1 MRDHGLRRVAAA
13 SYVGSVIEFYDFV
26 IYGTAAALVFP
37 TVFFPHLGHVMAVVA
52 SLGTFASAFVARPVG
67 AVLFGHFG
75 DRLGRKRALVVTLL
89 MMGVA
94 TVGVGLIPSTAAIG
108 VAAPLLLTALRVL
121 QGLALGGEW
130 AGSALL
136 STEHAPDGRRGYYGM
151 FTQLGLGSALVL
163 ANLVFLLV
171 YGGFGA
177 DNPTLLSWGWR
188 VPFLLSAVLIV
199 TALVVRTR
207 VSESP
212 AFVETDMD
220 GDREA
225 PITTLLRE
233 QRRRFVL
240 VSVAVVGMLALVY
253 ETGTFFTHFASIHS
267 GFSTSAVLLVGVL
280 GGLCTVGAVAAA
292 AILSDT
298 YGRRRIITIGYCL
311 AVPWSFAVLPL
322 IAIGNAVL
330 FAAAIMVTYTV
341 IGIAMGPI
349 AAFVPEMFATRY
361 RYTGAGLSYNIGGII
376 GGGIPPVIS
385 EYLLSEYG
393 TLSIGVML
401 GSLCAVSLL
410 AVRMLKDGAEPSR
423 KTANDPA

>member
-1 MRDHGLRRVAAA
+1 MATETRDRGLRRVAAA
-13 SYVGSVIEFYDFV
+13 SYVGSVIEFYDFF
-26 IYGTAAALVFP
+26 IYGTAAALI
-37 TVFFPHLGHVMAVVA
+37 
-52 SLGTFASAFVARPVG
+52 G

-94 TVGVGLIPSTAAIG
+94 TVGVGLIPGTAAIG

-136 STEHAPDGRRGYYGM
+136 SAEHAPLGRRGYYGM

-163 ANLVFLLV
+163 ANLVFLVV

-177 DNPTLLSWGWR
+177 DNPALLSWGWR

-212 AFVETDMD
+212 AFVSAVTGEAAA
-220 GDREA
+220 GGAREA
-225 PITTLLRE
+225 PIAALMRE
-233 QRRRFVL
+233 QRRQFIL

-253 ETGTFFTHFASIHS
+253 ETGTFFTHFASTHM
-267 GFSTSAVLLVGVL
+267 GFSASLVLLVGVL
-280 GGLCTVGAVAAA
+280 GGLCTVCAVAAA
-292 AILSDT
+292 AILSDAH
-298 YGRRRIITIGYCL
+298 GRRRVITIGYCL

-322 IAIGNAVL
+322 IATGNAMV
-330 FAAAIMVTYTV
+330 FAGAIMVTYTV
-341 IGIAMGPI
+341 IGIAMGPM
-349 AAFVPEMFATRY
+349 AAFVPVMFATRY

-393 TLSIGVML
+393 NGSIGVML
-401 GSLCAVSLL
+401 GSLCALSLL
-410 AVRMLKDGAEPSR
+410 AVLML
-423 KTANDPA
+423 NDVGDLNPVSVRNPA